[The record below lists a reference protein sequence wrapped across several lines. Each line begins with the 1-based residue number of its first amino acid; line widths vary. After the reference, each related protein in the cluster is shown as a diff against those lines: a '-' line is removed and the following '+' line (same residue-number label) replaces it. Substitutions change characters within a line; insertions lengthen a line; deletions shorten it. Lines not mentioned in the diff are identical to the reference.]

1 MTKPAKRRKCEYT
14 HCIAAEIN
22 DKRSYIVKGVVFI
35 LGYVIIIKSSSA
47 FNFASIILLLVP
59 AFVDNYRP
67 LIKAFGIKPLLWIDR
82 LVKTCNLI
90 VILFCVCGLIGFIID
105 KGTSFEI
112 INTSLIGKGF
122 SVNKSWVAC
131 AMLINLF
138 QTIIMGVFVPNKFD
152 AVVLESNK
160 KKVA

>member
-112 INTSLIGKGF
+112 
-122 SVNKSWVAC
+122 
-131 AMLINLF
+131 
-138 QTIIMGVFVPNKFD
+138 MGSMCDANKF
-152 AVVLESNK
+152 VSNNNHGSICTE
-160 KKVA
+160 